1 MGIISS
7 HIRAGWR
14 KDWLDICLRHTTH
27 KRHMQYALGG
37 LLFGHVSASSVTNSF
52 HIYLHPLCAPANV
65 SHTLFLPSAHPPLNP
80 QRKNVS
86 YHFPTHVP
94 PTTFFPP
101 RSHHRC
107 RTPTSAWR
115 DARRRRARVPHAA
128 RGSLRCRPT
137 VQSCQQRLSCLK
149 DALPRMELWSRRPR
163 PLLFL
168 LRQPTRK
175 AKRELHRRHGV
186 ASTLRSLRSL
196 YPRLRLQGRRIQ

>member
-1 MGIISS
+1 M
-7 HIRAGWR
+7 R
-14 KDWLDICLRHTTH
+14 
-27 KRHMQYALGG
+27 
-37 LLFGHVSASSVTNSF
+37 SSVGRSAETGRQPLRRLSIAGDGIEPHTHTSF
-52 HIYLHPLCAPANV
+52 IFLCALPA
-65 SHTLFLPSAHPPLNP
+65 SARAFSPPP
-80 QRKNVS
+80 TRRVRKNGRVPFVLQQQNNIEL
-86 YHFPTHVP
+86 YHFPTLVP

>member
-1 MGIISS
+1 MQRDACPRRRLSWPPLCECTL
-7 HIRAGWR
+7 GW
-14 KDWLDICLRHTTH
+14 IGECV
-27 KRHMQYALGG
+27 GG
-37 LLFGHVSASSVTNSF
+37 PLSVT
-52 HIYLHPLCAPANV
+52 CVEWADPALV
-65 SHTLFLPSAHPPLNP
+65 CEE
-80 QRKNVS
+80 
-86 YHFPTHVP
+86 
-94 PTTFFPP
+94 
-101 RSHHRC
+101 SHHRC